1 MKGNDRA
8 EPGFL
13 SGFIAIVGPPNVG
26 KSTLLNRLLGQKVAI
41 VSPKPQTTRNRILGI
56 YQGDGYQMI
65 FVDTPGIHRTRTAL
79 HQSMVASAKASL
91 SEVDITLMMIDMSN
105 PEDPEIPGILKSLR
119 RAGKPS
125 LLAINKIDI
134 GPKGGILPIIDS
146 FRHQHGFEAIIP
158 ISALQGEGLDA
169 LVNELKLRLSPGPAF
184 FPEDMKTD
192 QSELFLASEIIRE
205 KIYLHTKKELPYS
218 SAVSVEKMEDRPG
231 RNMLSIS
238 ARIHVETPSQKG
250 ILIGEGGSMI
260 KTIGRASRIEL
271 EKIFGTRVYLDLL
284 VRVEKNWS
292 RDPRA
297 LRRLG
302 Y

>member
-1 MKGNDRA
+1 MTANDSTGS
-8 EPGFL
+8 EFL
-13 SGFIAIVGPPNVG
+13 SSFIAIVGPPNVG

-91 SEVDITLMMIDMSN
+91 SEVDIVLMMIDMSS
-105 PEDPEIPGILKSLR
+105 PESPEVPGILKSLR
-119 RAGKPS
+119 TTGRPA

-134 GPKGGILPIIDS
+134 GPKDRILPIIDS
-146 FRHQHGFEAIIP
+146 YHRRHSFEAIIP
-158 ISALQGEGLDA
+158 ISALQGGGLDA
-169 LVNELKLRLSPGPAF
+169 LINELKLWLSPGPAF
-184 FPEDMKTD
+184 FPGDMKTD

-205 KIYLHTKKELPYS
+205 KIFLHTKKEIPYS

-231 RNMLSIS
+231 RDLLSIA

-271 EKIFGTRVYLDLL
+271 EKIFGTRVYLDLM